1 MSYDRDLSIT
11 IGSSRWSTSWQTI
24 RTTWTDFCGE
34 LREPKRIGTE
44 TLAQFLK
51 MKKADQDE
59 RKDVGGFVG
68 GVVEG
73 GRRKVGAVKSRD
85 LITLD
90 LDSIPSGKTDT
101 IIGAARGMGY
111 ACAIYS
117 TRKHRPEAPRL
128 RVIWPTDRTMDVNE
142 YEPVA
147 RQLAQIVGI
156 DWCDPTTYELN
167 RLMFWPS
174 VCKDSEYICEI
185 MDGRPV
191 PVDRILARYADW
203 HDITQWPVG
212 ESEQIRDKQM
222 HTRMQDPTIKD
233 GLIGAFCRTYT
244 IHDAI
249 AAFLPEVY
257 EQVSEDRYTY
267 LGGTTAGG
275 AVVYEDKYL
284 YSHHATD
291 PCSGQEV
298 NAFDLVRLHKFG
310 NLDED
315 VKEGT
320 PVTRTPSYKA
330 MEELAG
336 SDAQTMALLQRE
348 RSQKALEAFNGIGDA
363 PAAAGAEDEL
373 PQLEMTKDGKVKR
386 TISNAQEI
394 LEKDPRLKGRIAR
407 DVFLEALVA
416 TGPMPW
422 EHAED
427 LEKWKK
433 GQLTRR
439 RWTDAD
445 DASLHQFVEA
455 CYGLSPG
462 RYLDDALTVCFNR
475 HRVNEVEEYL
485 RGLTWDRK
493 PRLDTMF
500 LDYFDTDDNVYTRAA
515 ARKIMIAAVD
525 RAINGGTKFDYMVI
539 LNGGQGIGK
548 STFIR
553 LLGHKWFSDSLC
565 TFSGKEAA
573 ELLQGSWILEIGE
586 LATMNKSE
594 VEDVKQ
600 FLSKNTDSYRAAYAR
615 RKEDH
620 PRRCV
625 FFGTSNDTDFLRDMT
640 GNRRFWPIDVRESPE
655 KRERIFHDL
664 ESERDQIWAEAYYRW
679 LHPEIYGEE
688 KLYMDGREA
697 QELALE
703 AQEAHRDDNGWA
715 SQIQTYLEETMV
727 PEGWYNMDLQE
738 RRMWLHGRK
747 APLPD
752 GAEETL
758 VHIDRVCVVQIWEE
772 CFGRDLVELGR
783 RPQDRQAI
791 RQIME
796 RMPGWQRVRTPRKL
810 GKAYGSQRCFERS
823 NPPEA

>member
-1 MSYDRDLSIT
+1 MSYDREISIT
-11 IGSSRWSTSWQTI
+11 VGSSRWSTSWQTI
-24 RTTWTDFCGE
+24 RTTWTDFCEDLRKPRRVGE
-34 LREPKRIGTE
+34 E

-90 LDSIPSGKTDT
+90 LDSIPGGKTDT

-117 TRKHRPEAPRL
+117 TRKHKPEAPRL

-222 HTRMQDPTIKD
+222 HTRMQDPVTKD
-233 GLIGAFCRTYT
+233 GLVGAFCRTYS

-257 EQVSEDRYTY
+257 EQVSDDRYTY

-310 NLDED
+310 NLDEEAPE
-315 VKEGT
+315 KT
-320 PVTRTPSYKA
+320 PVNRLPSYKA
-330 MEELAG
+330 MLELAG

-348 RSQKALEAFNGIGDA
+348 RSQKALESFNGIGDTS
-363 PAAAGAEDEL
+363 AAAGAEDEL
-373 PQLEMTKDGKVKR
+373 PQLELTKDGKVR
-386 TISNAQEI
+386 QTTRNVFEV
-394 LEKDPRLKGRIAR
+394 LTKDPRLKERIATDEFR
-407 DVFLEALVA
+407 GCGVV
-416 TGPMPW
+416 TGPLPW
-422 EHAED
+422 DSQKD
-427 LEKWKK
+427 LEEWRSGKR
-433 GQLTRR
+433 TRR

-445 DASLHQFVEA
+445 DAELSMFLEVS
-455 CYGLSPG
+455 YGLTSTDKISKG
-462 RYLDDALTVCFNR
+462 LAVVGNR
-475 HRVNEVEEYL
+475 RKVNEVKDYL
-485 RGLTWDRK
+485 EGLTWDHR
-493 PRLDTMF
+493 PRLETMLVDYLGAEDTP
-500 LDYFDTDDNVYTRAA
+500 YTRDAT
-515 ARKIMIAAVD
+515 RKIMIAAVD
-525 RAINGGTKFDYMVI
+525 RAINGGTKFDYMI
-539 LNGGQGIGK
+539 IINGDQGMGK
-548 STFIR
+548 STFLR
-553 LLGHKWFSDSLC
+553 YLGNKWFSDSLDK
-565 TFSGKEAA
+565 FSGKDAA
-573 ELLQGSWILEIGE
+573 EQLQGRWLIEIGE
-586 LATMNKSE
+586 LSSMNKSE
-594 VEDVKQ
+594 VADVKQ
-600 FLSKNTDSYRAAYAR
+600 FLSKVADVYRAPYGR
-615 RKEDH
+615 RTEEH

-625 FFGTSNDTDFLRDMT
+625 FFGTSNDTDFLRDLT
-640 GNRRFWPIDVRESPE
+640 GNRRFWPIDVTRDES
-655 KRERIFHDL
+655 KVQRIFKDL
-664 ESERDQIWAEAYYRW
+664 EETRDQIWAETYYRW
-679 LHPEIYGEE
+679 SHPEIYGEE
-688 KLYMDGREA
+688 LLFLTGEA
-697 QELALE
+697 AEIALE
-703 AQEAHRDDNGWA
+703 TQEAHMEDNGWEA
-715 SQIQTYLEETMV
+715 QIRRYLDQKV
-727 PEGWYNMDLQE
+727 PGNWERMEKDE
-738 RRMWLHGRK
+738 RRIWLNGRK
-747 APLPD
+747 APAPAD
-752 GAEETL
+752 KEFATWPMN
-758 VHIDRVCVVQIWEE
+758 RVCIAQIWEE
-772 CFGRDLVELGR
+772 CFGYNIVELNH
-783 RPQDRQAI
+783 RPQDRKMI
-791 RQIME
+791 SQIMN
-796 RMPGWQRVRTPRKL
+796 RMPGWRYLKSPRNL
-810 GKAYGSQRCFERS
+810 GAAYGVQRCYERIPKALE
-823 NPPEA
+823 NK